1 MGGQRPEAACG
12 SDGGGVTVVI
22 TYQQLVDAKACEED
36 LEAWREFF
44 GGEHD
49 MVIDGGWTRDAQ
61 LLLLHTPLRRYIG
74 WACDNGLIPM
84 WSMSRADLHG
94 ADLQRSDL
102 RWSDLHGADL
112 RGADL
117 RVADLRWS
125 DLCGAD
131 LHGADLRGTKMSD
144 KQRAY
149 VKSRGVIL

>member
-1 MGGQRPEAACG
+1 M
-12 SDGGGVTVVI
+12 TVVI

-102 RWSDLHGADL
+102 RWSDLRVADLQRSDLRWSDLHGADL